1 MLGIIFIIGA
11 LILGSIMFASHMDKI
26 RIQAWEDK
34 KHVIARWATYFRVYN
49 AHYHG
54 TGNVIV
60 CYDEVEE
67 ARRELMNCA
76 EWYNKKY
83 KKYGYCAPPELLLF
97 EEEEFYGSC

>member
-11 LILGSIMFASHMDKI
+11 LILGSVMFATHMDKI
-26 RIQAWEDK
+26 REQAWLDK
-34 KHVIARWATYFRVYN
+34 KHVIAKWATYFRVYN
-49 AHYHG
+49 AYYHG
-54 TGNVIV
+54 NGNVLV

-67 ARRELMNCA
+67 ARRELMDCA

-97 EEEEFYGSC
+97 EEE